1 MLKFQLDSLDGVDEA
16 VRALY
21 TEKDGKFV
29 LGIEGLPQ
37 PEDVTG
43 LKSKVQELLDEKKAA
58 DKARK
63 DAEDQARLEREE
75 NARKSGNVE
84 ELEKSWTE
92 KFNRREAELNGML
105 EQERGTLG
113 GQIRDLTVGRTAT
126 DIASALAI
134 PGSAKA
140 LLPHI
145 ERRLSVEQRD
155 GKPVVVVLDQQG
167 KLSAATL
174 DELKAEFANDTAFAP
189 LIAGSKASGG
199 GAAGAGGG
207 GGAAKGKIGGTKEER
222 QAAIA
227 SRFPDLPLKSGNNP
241 CLCLKCRSSTT
252 SSCLPPWKRSIR

>member
-1 MLKFQLDSLDGVDEA
+1 MGLKYQLDTLDGLDDSVKS
-16 VRALY
+16 LY
-21 TEKDGKFV
+21 TEKEGKFV

-37 PEDVTG
+37 QEDVSG
-43 LKSKVQELLDEKKAA
+43 LKAKVDELLGEKKAA
-58 DKARK
+58 EKKARE
-63 DAEDQARLEREE
+63 AEEAARLEREE
-75 NARKSGNVE
+75 LARKSGNVE
-84 ELEKSWTE
+84 ELEKSWSE
-92 KFNRREAELNGML
+92 KYNRREAELNGTL
-105 EQERGTLG
+105 EQERTTLST
-113 GQIRDLTVGRTAT
+113 QIRDLTVGRTAT

-207 GGAAKGKIGGTKEER
+207 GGAAKGNIGGTKEER

-227 SRFPDLPLKSGNNP
+227 SRFSDLPLK
-241 CLCLKCRSSTT
+241 
-252 SSCLPPWKRSIR
+252 

>member
-1 MLKFQLDSLDGVDEA
+1 MLKFQLDTLEGVDEA

-37 PEDVTG
+37 PEDVSG
-43 LKSKVQELLDEKKAA
+43 LKSKVEELLGEKKAA
-58 DKARK
+58 EKARK
-63 DAEDQARLEREE
+63 DAEEQARLEREE
-75 NARKSGNVE
+75 AARKSGNVE
-84 ELEKSWTE
+84 ELEKSWSE
-92 KFNRREAELNGML
+92 KYNRREAELNGML
-105 EQERGTLG
+105 EQERGTLST
-113 GQIRDLTVGRTAT
+113 QIRDLTVGRTAT

-227 SRFPDLPLKSGNNP
+227 SRFPDLPQS
-241 CLCLKCRSSTT
+241 
-252 SSCLPPWKRSIR
+252 

>member
-1 MLKFQLDSLDGVDEA
+1 MLKFQLDTLEGVDEA

-37 PEDVTG
+37 QEDVSG
-43 LKSKVQELLDEKKAA
+43 LKAKVDELLGEKKAA
-58 DKARK
+58 EKKARE
-63 DAEDQARLEREE
+63 AEDAARLEREE
-75 NARKSGNVE
+75 AARKSGNVE
-84 ELEKSWTE
+84 ELERSWTE
-92 KFNRREAELNGML
+92 KFTRREAELNGML
-105 EQERGTLG
+105 EQERGTLS

-126 DIASALAI
+126 DIASALAVQ
-134 PGSAKA
+134 GSAKA

-155 GKPVVVVLDQQG
+155 GKPVVVVLDAQG

-174 DELKAEFANDTAFAP
+174 DELKAEIANDAAFAP

-199 GAAGAGGG
+199 GAGGAGGG

-227 SRFPDLPLKSGNNP
+227 SRFPDLPLK
-241 CLCLKCRSSTT
+241 
-252 SSCLPPWKRSIR
+252 

>member
-16 VRALY
+16 VRTLY

-37 PEDVTG
+37 PEDVSG

-84 ELEKSWTE
+84 ELERSWSE
-92 KFNRREAELNGML
+92 KYNRREAELNGTL
-105 EQERGTLG
+105 EQERTTLST
-113 GQIRDLTVGRTAT
+113 QIRDLTVGRTAT

-155 GKPVVVVLDQQG
+155 GKPVVVVLDAQG

-199 GAAGAGGG
+199 GAGGAGGG
-207 GGAAKGKIGGTKEER
+207 GGAAKGNIGGTKEER

-227 SRFPDLPLKSGNNP
+227 SRFSDLPLK
-241 CLCLKCRSSTT
+241 
-252 SSCLPPWKRSIR
+252 

>member
-1 MLKFQLDSLDGVDEA
+1 MLKFQLDTLEGVDEA

-37 PEDVTG
+37 QEDVSG
-43 LKSKVQELLDEKKAA
+43 LKAKVDELLGEKKAA
-58 DKARK
+58 EKARK
-63 DAEDQARLEREE
+63 DAEEQARLEREE
-75 NARKSGNVE
+75 AARKSGNVE
-84 ELEKSWTE
+84 ELEKSWSE
-92 KFNRREAELNGML
+92 KYNRREAELNGML
-105 EQERGTLG
+105 EQERGTLS

-222 QAAIA
+222 TAAIA
-227 SRFPDLPLKSGNNP
+227 SRFPDLPQS
-241 CLCLKCRSSTT
+241 
-252 SSCLPPWKRSIR
+252 

>member
-1 MLKFQLDSLDGVDEA
+1 MGLKYLLDTLEGVDDT

-37 PEDVTG
+37 PEDVSG

-63 DAEDQARLEREE
+63 DAEEQARLDREE
-75 NARKSGNVE
+75 AARKSGNVE
-84 ELEKSWTE
+84 ELEKSWSE
-92 KFNRREAELNGML
+92 KYNRREAELNGML
-105 EQERGTLG
+105 EQERGTLST
-113 GQIRDLTVGRTAT
+113 QIRDLTVGRTAT

-134 PGSAKA
+134 AGSAKA

-174 DELKAEFANDTAFAP
+174 DELKAEFANDVAFAP

-199 GAAGAGGG
+199 GAGGAGGG
-207 GGAAKGKIGGTKEER
+207 GGAPKGKIGGTKEER
-222 QAAIA
+222 TAAIA
-227 SRFPDLPLKSGNNP
+227 SRFPDLPQS
-241 CLCLKCRSSTT
+241 
-252 SSCLPPWKRSIR
+252 

>member
-1 MLKFQLDSLDGVDEA
+1 MLKFQLDTLEGVDEA

-21 TEKDGKFV
+21 TEKDGKFL

-37 PEDVTG
+37 QEDVSG
-43 LKSKVQELLDEKKAA
+43 LKNKVDELLGEKKLAEKKAREA
-58 DKARK
+58 EELART
-63 DAEDQARLEREE
+63 EREE
-75 NARKSGNVE
+75 AARKSGNVE
-84 ELEKSWTE
+84 ELEKSWSE
-92 KFNRREAELNGML
+92 KYNRREAELNGML
-105 EQERGTLG
+105 EQERGTLSS
-113 GQIRDLTVGRTAT
+113 QIRDLTVGRTAT

-222 QAAIA
+222 TAAIA
-227 SRFPDLPLKSGNNP
+227 SRFPDLPQS
-241 CLCLKCRSSTT
+241 
-252 SSCLPPWKRSIR
+252 

>member
-1 MLKFQLDSLDGVDEA
+1 MGLKYQLDTLDGLDDSVKS
-16 VRALY
+16 LY
-21 TEKDGKFV
+21 TEKEGKFV

-43 LKSKVQELLDEKKAA
+43 LKSKVEELLGEKKAA
-58 DKARK
+58 EKARK
-63 DAEDQARLEREE
+63 DAEEQARLEREE
-75 NARKSGNVE
+75 AARKSGNVE
-84 ELEKSWTE
+84 ELEKSWSE
-92 KFNRREAELNGML
+92 KYNRREAELNGML
-105 EQERGTLG
+105 EQERGTLST
-113 GQIRDLTVGRTAT
+113 QIRDLTVGRTAT

-145 ERRLSVEQRD
+145 ERRLSVEQRE

-227 SRFPDLPLKSGNNP
+227 SRFPDLPLK
-241 CLCLKCRSSTT
+241 
-252 SSCLPPWKRSIR
+252 

>member
-1 MLKFQLDSLDGVDEA
+1 MPLKYQLDTLEGVDDT

-37 PEDVTG
+37 QEDVSG
-43 LKSKVQELLDEKKAA
+43 LKAKVDELLGEKKAA
-58 DKARK
+58 EKARK
-63 DAEDQARLEREE
+63 DAEEQARLEREE
-75 NARKSGNVE
+75 AARKSGNVE
-84 ELEKSWTE
+84 ELEKSWSE
-92 KFNRREAELNGML
+92 KYNRREAELNGML
-105 EQERGTLG
+105 EQERGTLST
-113 GQIRDLTVGRTAT
+113 QIRDLTVGRTAT
-126 DIASALAI
+126 DIASALAV

-227 SRFPDLPLKSGNNP
+227 SRFPDLPQS
-241 CLCLKCRSSTT
+241 
-252 SSCLPPWKRSIR
+252 

>member
-1 MLKFQLDSLDGVDEA
+1 MGLKYQLDTLDGLDDSVKS
-16 VRALY
+16 LY

-37 PEDVTG
+37 PEDVSG
-43 LKSKVQELLDEKKAA
+43 LKSKVQELLDEKKSA

-63 DAEDQARLEREE
+63 DAEEQARLDRQEA
-75 NARKSGNVE
+75 ARNSGNVE
-84 ELEKSWTE
+84 ELEKSWSE
-92 KFNRREAELNGML
+92 KYNRREAELNGML
-105 EQERGTLG
+105 EQERGTLS

-145 ERRLSVEQRD
+145 ERRLGVEQRD
-155 GKPVVVVLDQQG
+155 GKPVVVVLDPQG

-222 QAAIA
+222 TAAIA
-227 SRFPDLPLKSGNNP
+227 SRFPDLPQS
-241 CLCLKCRSSTT
+241 
-252 SSCLPPWKRSIR
+252 

>member
-1 MLKFQLDSLDGVDEA
+1 MGLKYQLDTLDGLDDSVKS
-16 VRALY
+16 LY
-21 TEKDGKFV
+21 TEKEGKFV

-37 PEDVTG
+37 PEDVSG

-63 DAEDQARLEREE
+63 EAEDQARLEREE
-75 NARKSGNVE
+75 AARKSGNVE
-84 ELEKSWTE
+84 ELEKSWSE
-92 KFNRREAELNGML
+92 KYNRREAELNGML
-105 EQERGTLG
+105 EQERGTLST
-113 GQIRDLTVGRTAT
+113 QIRDLTVGRTAT

-155 GKPVVVVLDQQG
+155 GKPVVVVLDPQG

-227 SRFPDLPLKSGNNP
+227 SRFPDLPQS
-241 CLCLKCRSSTT
+241 
-252 SSCLPPWKRSIR
+252 

>member
-1 MLKFQLDSLDGVDEA
+1 MLKFQLDSLEGVDEA

-37 PEDVTG
+37 PEDVSG
-43 LKSKVQELLDEKKAA
+43 LKAKVDELLGEKKLAEKKA
-58 DKARK
+58 RE
-63 DAEDQARLEREE
+63 AEEAARLEREE
-75 NARKSGNVE
+75 AARKSGNVE
-84 ELEKSWTE
+84 ELEKSWSE
-92 KFNRREAELNGML
+92 KYNRREAELNGLL
-105 EQERGTLG
+105 EQERGTLST
-113 GQIRDLTVGRTAT
+113 QIRDLTVGRTAT

-199 GAAGAGGG
+199 GASGAGGG

-227 SRFPDLPLKSGNNP
+227 SRFPDLPQS
-241 CLCLKCRSSTT
+241 
-252 SSCLPPWKRSIR
+252 

>member
-1 MLKFQLDSLDGVDEA
+1 MLKFQLDTLEGVDEA

-37 PEDVTG
+37 QEDVTG
-43 LKSKVQELLDEKKAA
+43 LKAKVDELLGEKKAA
-58 DKARK
+58 EKARK
-63 DAEDQARLEREE
+63 DAEEQARLEREE
-75 NARKSGNVE
+75 AARKSGNVE
-84 ELEKSWTE
+84 ELEKSWSE
-92 KFNRREAELNGML
+92 KYNRREAELNGML
-105 EQERGTLG
+105 EQERGTLST
-113 GQIRDLTVGRTAT
+113 QIRDLTVGRTAT

-222 QAAIA
+222 TAAIA
-227 SRFPDLPLKSGNNP
+227 SRFPDLPQS
-241 CLCLKCRSSTT
+241 
-252 SSCLPPWKRSIR
+252 

>member
-1 MLKFQLDSLDGVDEA
+1 MGLKYQLDTLEGVDDT

-37 PEDVTG
+37 PEDVSG

-84 ELEKSWTE
+84 ELEKSWSE
-92 KFNRREAELNGML
+92 KYNRREAELNGML
-105 EQERGTLG
+105 EQERGTLST
-113 GQIRDLTVGRTAT
+113 QIRDLTVGRTAT

-227 SRFPDLPLKSGNNP
+227 SRFPDLPLK
-241 CLCLKCRSSTT
+241 
-252 SSCLPPWKRSIR
+252 

>member
-1 MLKFQLDSLDGVDEA
+1 MGLKYQLDTLDGLDDSVKS
-16 VRALY
+16 LY

-37 PEDVTG
+37 PEDVSG

-63 DAEDQARLEREE
+63 DAEEQARLDREE
-75 NARKSGNVE
+75 AARKSGNVE
-84 ELEKSWTE
+84 ELERSWSE
-92 KFNRREAELNGML
+92 KYNRRDAELNGML
-105 EQERGTLG
+105 EQERQTLS

-126 DIASALAI
+126 DIASALAVQ
-134 PGSAKA
+134 GSAKA

-155 GKPVVVVLDQQG
+155 GKPVVVVLDAQG

-174 DELKAEFANDTAFAP
+174 DELKAEIANDAAFAP

-199 GAAGAGGG
+199 GAGGAGGG
-207 GGAAKGKIGGTKEER
+207 GGAPKGKIGGTKEER
-222 QAAIA
+222 TAAIA
-227 SRFPDLPLKSGNNP
+227 SRFPDLPQS
-241 CLCLKCRSSTT
+241 
-252 SSCLPPWKRSIR
+252 

>member
-1 MLKFQLDSLDGVDEA
+1 MGLKYLLDTLDGVDDA
-16 VRALY
+16 VKSLY

-37 PEDVTG
+37 PEDVSG

-75 NARKSGNVE
+75 NARKTGNVE
-84 ELEKSWTE
+84 ELEKSWSE
-92 KFNRREAELNGML
+92 KYNRREAELNGML
-105 EQERGTLG
+105 EQERGTLST
-113 GQIRDLTVGRTAT
+113 QIRDLTVGRTAT

-155 GKPVVVVLDQQG
+155 GKPVVVVLDAQG

-227 SRFPDLPLKSGNNP
+227 SRFPDLPQS
-241 CLCLKCRSSTT
+241 
-252 SSCLPPWKRSIR
+252 

>member
-1 MLKFQLDSLDGVDEA
+1 MLKFQLDTLEGVDEA

-37 PEDVTG
+37 QEDVSG
-43 LKSKVQELLDEKKAA
+43 LKAKVDELLGEKKAA
-58 DKARK
+58 EKARK
-63 DAEDQARLEREE
+63 DAEEQARLEREE
-75 NARKSGNVE
+75 AARKSGNVE
-84 ELEKSWTE
+84 ELEKSWSE
-92 KFNRREAELNGML
+92 KYNRREAELNGML
-105 EQERGTLG
+105 EQERGTLST
-113 GQIRDLTVGRTAT
+113 QIRDLTVGRTAT

-222 QAAIA
+222 TAAIA
-227 SRFPDLPLKSGNNP
+227 SRFPDLPQS
-241 CLCLKCRSSTT
+241 
-252 SSCLPPWKRSIR
+252 

>member
-1 MLKFQLDSLDGVDEA
+1 MTLKFQLDSLEGVDESIQ
-16 VRALY
+16 ALY
-21 TEKDGKFV
+21 VEKDGKFV

-63 DAEDQARLEREE
+63 DAEEQARLEREE
-75 NARKSGNVE
+75 ALRKSGNVE
-84 ELEKSWTE
+84 ELEKSWSE
-92 KFNRREAELNGML
+92 KFSRREAELTSTL
-105 EQERGTLG
+105 ESERATLQ

-126 DIASALAI
+126 EIATTLAI

-155 GKPVVVVLDQQG
+155 GKPTVVVLDAAG

-174 DELKAEFANDTAFAP
+174 DELKAEFTNDPAFGP

-199 GAAGAGGG
+199 GAGGHQKG
-207 GGAAKGKIGGTKEER
+207 GGAAKGNIGGTKEER
-222 QAAIA
+222 TAALA
-227 SRFPDLPLKSGNNP
+227 SRFPDLPLK
-241 CLCLKCRSSTT
+241 
-252 SSCLPPWKRSIR
+252 

>member
-1 MLKFQLDSLDGVDEA
+1 MLKFQMDSLDGVDEA

-37 PEDVTG
+37 QEDVSG
-43 LKSKVQELLDEKKAA
+43 LKAKVDELLGEKKAA
-58 DKARK
+58 EKARK
-63 DAEDQARLEREE
+63 DAEEQARLEREE
-75 NARKSGNVE
+75 AARKSGNVE
-84 ELEKSWTE
+84 ELEKSWSE
-92 KFNRREAELNGML
+92 KYNRREAELNGML
-105 EQERGTLG
+105 EQERGTLST
-113 GQIRDLTVGRTAT
+113 QIRDLTVGRTAT

-222 QAAIA
+222 TAAIA
-227 SRFPDLPLKSGNNP
+227 SRFPDLPQS
-241 CLCLKCRSSTT
+241 
-252 SSCLPPWKRSIR
+252 

>member
-1 MLKFQLDSLDGVDEA
+1 MLKFQLDSLDGVDEP

-37 PEDVTG
+37 TEDVSG
-43 LKSKVQELLDEKKAA
+43 LKAQVQTLLDEKKSEQ
-58 DKARK
+58 RK
-63 DAEDQARLEREE
+63 RQEAEDAARLEREE
-75 NARKSGNVE
+75 TARKSGDVE
-84 ELEKSWTE
+84 GLEKSWSEKYTKLQTE
-92 KFNRREAELNGML
+92 LGGQL
-105 EQERGTLG
+105 EQERSGLQN
-113 GQIRDLTVGRTAT
+113 QIRDLTVGRTAT

-155 GKPVVVVLDQQG
+155 GKPVVVVLDQAG

-199 GAAGAGGG
+199 GAGGAGKGG
-207 GGAAKGKIGGTKEER
+207 WAA
-222 QAAIA
+222 
-227 SRFPDLPLKSGNNP
+227 L
-241 CLCLKCRSSTT
+241 
-252 SSCLPPWKRSIR
+252 KRSEMSSVAKREFITANGQDAYLKLPK

>member
-1 MLKFQLDSLDGVDEA
+1 MLKFQLDTLEGVDEA

-21 TEKDGKFV
+21 TEKGGKFV

-37 PEDVTG
+37 QEDVSG
-43 LKSKVQELLDEKKAA
+43 LKAKVDELLGEKKAA
-58 DKARK
+58 EKARK
-63 DAEDQARLEREE
+63 DAEEQARLEREE
-75 NARKSGNVE
+75 AARKSGNVE
-84 ELEKSWTE
+84 ELEKSWSE
-92 KFNRREAELNGML
+92 KYNRREAELNGML
-105 EQERGTLG
+105 EQERGTLST
-113 GQIRDLTVGRTAT
+113 QIRDLTVGRTAT

-222 QAAIA
+222 TAAIA
-227 SRFPDLPLKSGNNP
+227 SRFPDLPQS
-241 CLCLKCRSSTT
+241 
-252 SSCLPPWKRSIR
+252 